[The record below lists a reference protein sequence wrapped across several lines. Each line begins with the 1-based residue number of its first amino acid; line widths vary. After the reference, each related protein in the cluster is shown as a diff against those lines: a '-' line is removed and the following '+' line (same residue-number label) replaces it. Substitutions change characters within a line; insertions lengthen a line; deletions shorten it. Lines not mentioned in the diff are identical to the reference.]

1 MDSII
6 EVPDRAV
13 PTLTALAQ
21 MPSDVRAAVI
31 AVFSADPPWTSLP
44 ALVQGVADVL
54 ASEHA
59 SALASALTTEVFGL
73 ASIGEVTDLNSGGV
87 AQSVSTSAALDLND
101 DERASL
107 RRGLADVLE
116 APTVKGLGRAAAL
129 AGEHERILLAAR
141 MFTDIRPVFTDVD
154 AEPAGSLITHRLC
167 LDYVRNGESEVIEI
181 TLDADGLAAVRS
193 SIDRAQRKSASIHR
207 WLATAASPVYQLNPT
222 EDRED

>member
-1 MDSII
+1 MII

-31 AVFSADPPWTSLP
+31 AVFSADPPWASLP

-54 ASEHA
+54 KSEHA
-59 SALASALTTEVFGL
+59 SAQASALTTEVFGL
-73 ASIGEVTDLNSGGV
+73 ASIGEVSDLSSGGV

-116 APTVKGLGRAAAL
+116 TPTVKGLGRAAAL

-141 MFTDIRPVFTDVD
+141 VFTDIRPVFTDVD
-154 AEPAGSLITHRLC
+154 ADPGAASLLTGYVWTTSGTVNPRSSRSRWMPMDLLRSGRRSTGRNGSLHRFIA
-167 LDYVRNGESEVIEI
+167 G
-181 TLDADGLAAVRS
+181 
-193 SIDRAQRKSASIHR
+193 
-207 WLATAASPVYQLNPT
+207 WPQLQARYTNSTPPRTGRT
-222 EDRED
+222 E